1 MIFTQCQFKVI
12 MYLLTIIILLCYNFF
27 IMKKGVI
34 LFSLIGLLIAPV
46 CMAYSV
52 SFDPGGI
59 LGGAGLQSADPAD
72 IIFTIIN
79 VVLAFLGVITLI
91 LVIYGGFIWMMAGG
105 NEENVTK
112 AKKILRGAVIGLA
125 IVLASYSVSQY
136 VFNQLASVTT

>member
-1 MIFTQCQFKVI
+1 
-12 MYLLTIIILLCYNFF
+12 
-27 IMKKGVI
+27 MKKGVI
-34 LFSLIGLLIAPV
+34 ILSLFGLFFAPV
-46 CMAYSV
+46 CMAYTV

-105 NEENVTK
+105 NEENITK